1 MAFATFMASTAGRA
15 LRIIAG
21 LALIG
26 VGIFV
31 IADTIG
37 YALALIGLVPLL
49 AGALDVCLFAPVF
62 GAPFKGDEV
71 REQAK
76 S

>member
-1 MAFATFMASTAGRA
+1 MAFAKFMASTAGRA
-15 LRIIAG
+15 LRVIAG

-26 VGIFV
+26 VGLFV
-31 IADTIG
+31 LADTVG

-49 AGALDVCLFAPVF
+49 AGALDVCLVAPLF

-71 REQAK
+71 RENV
-76 S
+76 